1 MPSVASTA
9 FFLLHNVLT
18 SGLIWASPH
27 QHKRLA
33 GVKGLATCMPF
44 VGIMGGV
51 IGKSEYSDLAET
63 KLDQMIVEAMI
74 RRASEGSNMRS
85 FDSIVLKFPKIDES
99 LRKWSNWCK
108 IVGRC
113 SNFEKPCWRCI
124 ALVVQNI
131 STIIA
136 GLLIAFIAN
145 WELALIILG
154 LIPMI
159 GLQSF
164 FQVKLLDGF
173 NADAKKMYEEASQVF
188 LEVARGYL
196 ANCFSS
202 FKNGQPMENFVN
214 EIIVPFSEDVAAFQ
228 TKKRFLVRRVFLP
241 LLDDLGNKALYI
253 LADLVTR
260 KSLLEKDKY

>member
-1 MPSVASTA
+1 MPSIASTA

-33 GVKGLATCMPF
+33 G
-44 VGIMGGV
+44 
-51 IGKSEYSDLAET
+51 
-63 KLDQMIVEAMI
+63 
-74 RRASEGSNMRS
+74 
-85 FDSIVLKFPKIDES
+85 
-99 LRKWSNWCK
+99 WSNWCK

-124 ALVVQNI
+124 AVVVQNI

-173 NADAKKMYEEASQVF
+173 NADAKKMYEEAEFDVVMQLQLSLAVSLDQNS
-188 LEVARGYL
+188 LTKTSYL
-196 ANCFSS
+196 
-202 FKNGQPMENFVN
+202 NGQSG
-214 EIIVPFSEDVAAFQ
+214 VPSLGQ
-228 TKKRFLVRRVFLP
+228 QKRQIRLPTSDRPFEGDELLFLVETKAYLP
-241 LLDDLGNKALYI
+241 FASPRSKLPNICTSGTSN
-253 LADLVTR
+253 
-260 KSLLEKDKY
+260 